1 MGVSYGPFDVCP
13 SKASEAEYPENKFY
27 DMFRFFWTESH
38 IA

>member
-1 MGVSYGPFDVCP
+1 MGGSYGPFDVCP
-13 SKASEAEYPENKFY
+13 SKPSEAEYPENKFY